1 MSELRD
7 LYDINSNKTDKT
19 YYKGECI
26 PEGFYPMVVMI
37 VIRNSK
43 GEFLMQKRVKSKGG
57 DWGVTGGHP
66 KSGETPLQGIIT
78 EIKEELGLD
87 FSNENII
94 EYDSGCDGK
103 DCFKMYFVTKDVN
116 IEDITI
122 QKEELTEVRWFSME
136 ELRNMVDTKELN
148 QNQIS
153 CFEKVCD
160 FLNKNNLSEFF

>member
-1 MSELRD
+1 
-7 LYDINSNKTDKT
+7 
-19 YYKGECI
+19 
-26 PEGFYPMVVMI
+26 
-37 VIRNSK
+37 
-43 GEFLMQKRVKSKGG
+43 MQKRVDSKGG

-103 DCFKMYFVTKDVN
+103 ECFKMYFVTKDVN
-116 IEDITI
+116 LKDITI
-122 QKEELTEVRWFSME
+122 QEEELTEVRWFSME
-136 ELRNMVDTKELN
+136 ELRHMVEANELN
-148 QNQIS
+148 ENQIS

-160 FLNKNNLSEFF
+160 FLNNNNLSEFFECEADKNVVFEAI